1 MKTMAHYM
9 PRKVFIVIPLLI
21 MIMAWACS
29 FRPKL
34 NKQKEVIEKYKN
46 YRWASDKFSDTS
58 NRKTYSYPGT
68 TGTKISSQSPETW
81 WNIFNDPVLDS
92 LENLALQEN
101 LDLQF
106 SIARIDE
113 TRSIV
118 HLAIADLFP
127 SIILQ
132 PGVVKQELSSN
143 RPNPF
148 VIGTGAL
155 PRTTIS
161 TFQIPFNV
169 NYEIDLWGKYRS
181 NIQSARANFMA
192 SEEDM
197 KSLRLSVS
205 GDVASNYFL
214 IRIADIQMDLLEK
227 ALETR
232 RQNLTFT
239 EERFRIGLISQ
250 LDVAQAETDLYTLQ
264 SQLYDMRIS
273 RQKVEHALAVL
284 CGVSS
289 SGFSIPAKNRLLLLP
304 EIPPGIPSDL
314 LKRRPDILRQE
325 LVMEATNASIGVYAA
340 SRFPSLVLTGSG
352 GTLSKNL
359 NTLPDFQSRTW
370 TLGMGVAIPVFQ
382 GKRIY
387 ANIHAA
393 KARYEQ
399 ANATYEKQILIAF
412 QEVED
417 VLSNLTQKKEQAIL
431 QENIIKIATETAALS
446 RERYSKGL
454 ITYFE
459 VLNNE
464 RAALSARSVSIQI
477 LGARLVATVSL
488 IKGLGGTW

>member
-1 MKTMAHYM
+1 MKI
-9 PRKVFIVIPLLI
+9 PRNIFIVIPGLLVVA
-21 MIMAWACS
+21 AWACS

-34 NKQKEVIEKYKN
+34 NKQKEVVEKYKN
-46 YRWASDKFSDTS
+46 FQWTSDKFSDTS
-58 NRKTYSYPGT
+58 NKKTYTYLNTASIN
-68 TGTKISSQSPETW
+68 ISSQGSDAW
-81 WNIFNDPVLDS
+81 WSIFNDPVLDS
-92 LENLALQEN
+92 LESLALQEN
-101 LDLQF
+101 LDIQF
-106 SIARIDE
+106 SIARIHE
-113 TRSIV
+113 TRSMV
-118 HLAIADLFP
+118 HLAMADLFP

-148 VIGTGAL
+148 AVGTGTL

-161 TFQIPFNV
+161 TFQIPLNF

-181 NIQSARANFMA
+181 NVQSARANFMA

-197 KSLRLSVS
+197 KALRLSVS

-227 ALETR
+227 AVETR
-232 RQNLTFT
+232 RQNLKLT
-239 EERFRIGLISQ
+239 EERFRAGLISQ
-250 LDVAQAETDLYTLQ
+250 LDIAQAETDLQTLQ
-264 SQLYDMRIS
+264 SQFYDLRIS
-273 RQKVEHALAVL
+273 RQRVEHALAVL
-284 CGVSS
+284 CGASS
-289 SGFSIPAKNRLLLLP
+289 SGFSISGKNYSLLLP
-304 EIPPGIPSDL
+304 EIPPGVPSDL

-325 LVMEATNASIGVYAA
+325 LVMEATNASIGIYAA

-352 GTLSKNL
+352 GTLSKSFS
-359 NTLPDFQSRTW
+359 TLPDYQSRTW
-370 TLGMGVAIPVFQ
+370 TLGMGIAIPVFQ
-382 GKRIY
+382 GRRIS
-387 ANIHAA
+387 ANIQAA

-399 ANATYEKQILIAF
+399 AIATYEKQILIAF

-431 QENIIKIATETAALS
+431 QESIIKIATETAELS

-464 RAALSARSVSIQI
+464 RAALS
-477 LGARLVATVSL
+477 
-488 IKGLGGTW
+488 